1 MFDHDPADLPDLD
14 GISFDGSEVSGPEP
28 TSTAPR
34 WVPSDEDVPMD
45 VLSEPHFE
53 EDFVR
58 SDSFAGENE
67 PDHEGPVDT
76 GLSVPRTLTE
86 VNQGKLVDE
95 LCHVLASLD
104 GMLSEDAAA
113 LLRQIR
119 RSDPV
124 LGVLPDK
131 IRNDIVGVLNLLSFE
146 ADMVLDAGSFD
157 LSSLPRERLYGSS
170 VRGLVKRIR
179 SISADGVAFEAPH
192 RHFAALEEEVQR
204 ARSARSVAKYLASVA
219 RRDDTEN
226 LLKLYGRFE
235 PPTTSRQVENQT
247 FARTAAE
254 WEADEMASRAGR
266 AQVRISSGYRSVDV
280 AMTREGEA
288 LGAWAGGELHV
299 IAAPTGNGKSA
310 HSRRTLVAAAED
322 LVNGWGLP
330 RAKVYHAI
338 TEEEPSIVAAA
349 AELLRG
355 QRFHHLAENVTI
367 AKIGASR
374 TRLIKGLY
382 DLVIQA
388 EDESRDT
395 GLPIDELLPR
405 VVIIDY
411 IGGIVEDG
419 EPADTVAIE
428 KSANLAMRGI
438 AAWDFEMM
446 EQFSGVSFAT
456 YAGRPV
462 PKGME
467 HHRCAVI
474 AYAQT
479 LSKVDGRLWFEPGS
493 YATPVGDFTVEKPDG
508 SLGWQPV
515 KGDFRVP
522 QRKDVRG
529 SGVLLNHATS
539 LIILHRSRPENN
551 EVRRRDDGLVH
562 VDDDRARFILA
573 KVRNA
578 SSMPF
583 VPMRFDSQRD
593 GPRGQFYDLVAEELI
608 RRGKLSVASCH
619 RAEGDPILPVRPA
632 RKPLAG
638 VRY

>member
-1 MFDHDPADLPDLD
+1 MDLHDAYEPDD
-14 GISFDGSEVSGPEP
+14 IMFDGSEAADGSYEAYSTADVDDAAASACSVDDGYFAALVESAPPEYDLQDPGMPPEP
-28 TSTAPR
+28 QAQARTPVAAAQLTS
-34 WVPSDEDVPMD
+34 
-45 VLSEPHFE
+45 
-53 EDFVR
+53 
-58 SDSFAGENE
+58 GEII
-67 PDHEGPVDT
+67 
-76 GLSVPRTLTE
+76 
-86 VNQGKLVDE
+86 DE
-95 LCHVLASLD
+95 LCVILAGLNQAD
-104 GMLSEDAAA
+104 VADAQQ
-113 LLRQIR
+113 LIRQIR
-119 RSDPV
+119 RSTPV
-124 LGVLPDK
+124 LSAIDESERREVTAL
-131 IRNDIVGVLNLLSFE
+131 LNLLSFE
-146 ADMVLDAGSFD
+146 TEGLLDGGQLD
-157 LSSLPRERLYGSS
+157 LAVLPRERLYGAKVKALVARLRSLSGSAAGS
-170 VRGLVKRIR
+170 V
-179 SISADGVAFEAPH
+179 APH
-192 RHFAALEEEVQR
+192 RQFKALEEQVQR
-204 ARSARSVAKYLASVA
+204 HRSARSVTSYLEAL
-219 RRDDTEN
+219 RRQRDTDE
-226 LLKLYGRFE
+226 LLSLYRRFE
-235 PPTTSRQVENQT
+235 PPTTSRAVENAE
-247 FARTAAE
+247 FARTAAQ
-254 WEADEMASRAGR
+254 WEAEEAAALAGR
-266 AQVRISSGYRSVDV
+266 PRLRISSGYRALDS
-280 AMTREGEA
+280 AMTKDGEP
-288 LGAWAGGELHV
+288 LGSWAGGELHV

-310 HSRRTLVAAAED
+310 HSRRTLTAAAED
-322 LVNGWGLP
+322 LVNGWGLT
-330 RAKVYHAI
+330 RARVYHAI

-349 AELLRG
+349 AELLKG
-355 QRFHHLAENVTI
+355 QKFHHLADNVTI

-388 EDESRDT
+388 DDESRDT
-395 GLPIDELLPR
+395 GLPISEFLPY

-446 EQFSGVSFAT
+446 AQFSGVSFAE

-462 PKGME
+462 PKGMS

-474 AYAQT
+474 TYAQT

-493 YATPVGDFTVEKPDG
+493 STTPIGDFTVEKPDG
-508 SLGWQPV
+508 SLGWNPL

-551 EVRRRDDGLVH
+551 EVRRRSDGLVH

-583 VPMRFDSQRD
+583 VPMRFDSQRN
-593 GPRGQFYDLVAEELI
+593 GPRGQFYDLMAEELI
-608 RRGKLSVASCH
+608 RQGKLRCAPCH
-619 RAEGDPILPVRPA
+619 REEGDPILPVRPA
-632 RKPLAG
+632 RRPLAG

>member
-1 MFDHDPADLPDLD
+1 MPQPDE
-14 GISFDGSEVSGPEP
+14 IRFDGSEAAGGPDEVTAAAAPSNAPSPSLVDDGYFAALLESAPPTHEP
-28 TSTAPR
+28 DDR
-34 WVPSDEDVPMD
+34 N
-45 VLSEPHFE
+45 EPHGSSPSQPR
-53 EDFVR
+53 R
-58 SDSFAGENE
+58 SRAGE
-67 PDHEGPVDT
+67 VDT
-76 GLSVPRTLTE
+76 LSTLRLSPGE
-86 VNQGKLVDE
+86 LVDE
-95 LCHVLASLD
+95 LCVILAGLQQAD
-104 GMLSEDAAA
+104 VTDAQQ
-113 LLRQIR
+113 LIRQIR
-119 RSDPV
+119 RSVPV
-124 LGVLPDK
+124 LSALPEAQRRD
-131 IRNDIVGVLNLLSFE
+131 VVALLNLLAFE
-146 ADMVLDAGSFD
+146 AEGMLEGSRVE
-157 LSSLPRERLYGSS
+157 LSVLPRERLYGPQ
-170 VRGLVKRIR
+170 VRALVSQLRHL
-179 SISADGVAFEAPH
+179 ADSGTGSPAPH
-192 RHFAALEEEVQR
+192 RQFKALEEQVQR
-204 ARSARSVAKYLASVA
+204 TRSAKTVSVYLDALG
-219 RRDDTEN
+219 RQRDTEE
-226 LLKLYGRFE
+226 LLGLYRRFE
-235 PPTTSRQVENQT
+235 PPTTSRLVENAEFAQT
-247 FARTAAE
+247 ASAWEVQETAAL
-254 WEADEMASRAGR
+254 AGR
-266 AQVRISSGYRSVDV
+266 PRLRISSGYRALDS

-288 LGAWAGGELHV
+288 LGSWAGGELHV

-310 HSRRTLVAAAED
+310 HSRRTLAAAAED
-322 LVNGWGLP
+322 LVNGWGLS
-330 RAKVYHAI
+330 RARVYHAI

-349 AELLRG
+349 AELLKG
-355 QRFHHLAENVTI
+355 QKFHHLAGSVTI

-388 EDESRDT
+388 DDESRDT
-395 GLPIDELLPR
+395 GVPIDEFLPY

-446 EQFSGVSFAT
+446 AQFSGVSFAE

-479 LSKVDGRLWFEPGS
+479 LSKVDGRLWYEPGS
-493 YATPVGDFTVEKPDG
+493 STTPIGDFTVEKPDG
-508 SLGWQPV
+508 SLGWTPL

-529 SGVLLNHATS
+529 SSVLLNHATS

-551 EVRRRDDGLVH
+551 EVMRRGDGLMH
-562 VDDDRARFILA
+562 VEDDRARFILA

-583 VPMRFDSQRD
+583 VPMRFDSQRN
-593 GPRGQFYDLVAEELI
+593 GPRGQFYDLMAEELI
-608 RRGKLSVASCH
+608 RQGKLRCAECH
-619 RAEGDPILPVRPA
+619 REEGDPILPVRPS
-632 RKPLAG
+632 RRPLAG